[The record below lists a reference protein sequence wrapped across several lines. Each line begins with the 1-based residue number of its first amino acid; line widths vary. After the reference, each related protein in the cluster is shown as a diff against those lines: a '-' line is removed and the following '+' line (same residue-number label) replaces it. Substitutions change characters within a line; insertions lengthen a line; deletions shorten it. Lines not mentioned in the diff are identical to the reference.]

1 MDVIQAIKQR
11 TTTTVQYCKQ
21 CGSILPAR
29 AAFCGICGQRMTEET
44 VRLSATRSWQLA
56 LSIVLPI
63 SALVIWFFSLKQV
76 YVGRMDDLG
85 LVSVLPPA
93 IYLAFVILTASF
105 FLILW
110 QPKFRTPIMLLHFVL
125 LIIMLY
131 AITNLV
137 EQEPRFSIVYRH
149 AGYTEYIMRT
159 GGVNTNLDAY
169 FSWPGFFILSA
180 FVTKVT
186 GYHDIL
192 PFATWSAVFLNLIY
206 MGPLYTIFSSAT
218 TEKRTVWL
226 ALWFFYLT
234 NWIAQD
240 YYSPQGF
247 DFFMYLVIIAVLL
260 KWFKLPAPGTSRI
273 KSLLWR
279 EPIKSSPIGRWISRW
294 LVEPDYNTTPTT
306 QRQRFLLLVIIIA
319 IFAFVVF
326 SHPLTPFSVIA
337 TVCALI
343 IFQRCTPRWLPLLM
357 IVMTALWI
365 VLMTQTYLAGHLG
378 GLLSEIGNLGAAFS
392 DNVTHRVAQ
401 GDPQHTFITQ
411 FRLLMTLFVW
421 GLAGIGAIV
430 RLRKGHH
437 DLTFVLLAIAPF
449 PLLLTQ
455 SYGGELLLRI
465 YLFTLPPMVFFAA
478 TLFYNSYHT
487 SKRSMLPWRKTAMLV
502 ITLLLLGG
510 FFFTRYGNENMD
522 YMTNNEVA
530 GVRYLYTIAP
540 NNSLLISPWDG
551 PPWQIAKFEQYST
564 YTMSEEI
571 PSSAPEIIVHKD
583 VGAVT
588 RLIQSTHPSQTYVLF
603 TRSELATTRA
613 NGLPPNALNDFKQA
627 LISSGQFALI
637 YSNPDAQIL
646 VFIPGGQKAHIH
658 SPVWRNSPA

>member
-1 MDVIQAIKQR
+1 MDVIQIIKQH
-11 TTTTVQYCKQ
+11 TTTTEQRCKQ

-29 AAFCGICGQRMTEET
+29 ATFCGECGRRVMAEKA
-44 VRLSATRSWQLA
+44 LPSAARSWRLT
-56 LSIVLPI
+56 LSIALLI

-93 IYLAFVILTASF
+93 IYLAFVMLTVSF
-105 FLILW
+105 FLTLW
-110 QPKFRTPIMLLHFVL
+110 QPKLRTPIMLLHFVL
-125 LIIMLY
+125 LIAMLY
-131 AITNLV
+131 AITNLI

-169 FSWPGFFILSA
+169 FSWPGFFVLSA
-180 FVTKVT
+180 FVTNVT

-206 MGPLYTIFSSAT
+206 MGPLYILFSSAT
-218 TEKRTVWL
+218 KEKRIVWL

-260 KWFKLPAPGTSRI
+260 KWFKLPTPGIPRI
-273 KSLLWR
+273 ISKLWR
-279 EPIKSSPIGRWISRW
+279 KPAEHNI
-294 LVEPDYNTTPTT
+294 TPTT

-319 IFAFVVF
+319 VFAFVVF

-365 VLMTQTYLAGHLG
+365 AVMTQNYLAGHLG

-392 DNVTHRVAQ
+392 DNVTHRVEQ

-421 GLAGIGAIV
+421 GLAGIGAIM

-478 TLFYNSYHT
+478 ALFYNNYHT
-487 SKRSMLPWRKTAMLV
+487 SKRRTLPWRKTAMLA

-530 GVRYLYTIAP
+530 GVHYLYTIAP

-551 PPWQIAKFEQYST
+551 PPWQSSKFEQYST

-583 VGAVT
+583 VGAVI

-613 NGLPPNALNDFKQA
+613 SGLPPNALNAFKQA
-627 LISSGQFALI
+627 LISSGQFVLI

-646 VFIPGGQKAHIH
+646 VFIPGGQKAHMH
-658 SPVWRNSPA
+658 SLVLGEIRRHS